1 MSLSGKSLTT
11 ISNLTVADINL
22 ILDTARSFEA
32 VSARNIKKVPTL
44 RGRTI
49 INLFLEPSTRTRTSF
64 ELAGKRL
71 SADVVNIS
79 YSASALSKG
88 ECFKDTAKTIES
100 MIADAVIIRHK
111 SSGAAQYLASLIEP
125 VVINAGDGW
134 HEHPTQALLDL
145 YTIRKTFNT
154 IKNVRVAIVGD
165 IAHSRVARSLILA
178 LNKLKAKVVL
188 VAPYPL
194 LPMGVEKL
202 GAEISTSLDDIMGD
216 VDIVY
221 LLRIQKERIEKNC
234 LPSLREYSR
243 LYGLNKDRWR
253 RVKDRVKVMHPGPL
267 NRGIE
272 IDAAVADSDS
282 ALITTQVN
290 SGVAVRMAV
299 LYLLLESRP
308 KSNGGRSIK
317 RMWP

>member
-1 MSLSGKSLTT
+1 VSLSGKSLTS
-11 ISNLTVADINL
+11 INDLTVADINL

-88 ECFKDTAKTIES
+88 ESFKDTAKTIES
-100 MIADAVIIRHK
+100 MVADAVIIRHK
-111 SSGAAQYLASLIEP
+111 SSGSAKYLASLIEP

-145 YTIRKTFNT
+145 YTIRKTFNA
-154 IKNVRVAIVGD
+154 IKKIKIAIVGD
-165 IAHSRVARSLILA
+165 IAHSRVARSLIPA
-178 LNKLKAKVVL
+178 LNKMQAEVVL

-194 LPMGVEKL
+194 LPREVEKL
-202 GAEISTSLDDIMGD
+202 GAEFSTSLDDVIRE
-216 VDIVY
+216 VDIIY
-221 LLRIQKERIEKNC
+221 LLRIQKERIKQNC
-234 LPSLREYSR
+234 LPSLREYTR
-243 LYGLNKDRWR
+243 LYGLTKDRWR
-253 RVKDRVKVMHPGPL
+253 SIENGVKVMHPGPI
-267 NRGIE
+267 NRGVE
-272 IDAAVADSDS
+272 IDADVADSGS
-282 ALITTQVN
+282 ALIRTQVN

-299 LYLLLESRP
+299 LYLLLGSAQDE
-308 KSNGGRSIK
+308 
-317 RMWP
+317 